1 MLNGSKEPGSGAA
14 VLIAD
19 DDPAIRLVLRH
30 RLEADGHRVEEA
42 IDSAS
47 ALTALRSN
55 KFDVALLDIIMPGN
69 GGLDVLSAAHSE
81 GIRTLIIVIT
91 AASTMNNAVEAMKRG
106 AHDYLTKPFAN
117 LDLVAAAIKRAVEVS
132 AQAADLNRLKD
143 EVNRQ
148 LVGGEIIGRSAA
160 MQEVYK
166 LIGRVVTNDATVL
179 LSGESGTGKELV
191 ARAIHFKSARWRSP
205 FVAVNCSA
213 IPHGLLESELFG
225 HERGS
230 FTGASERRAGKF
242 EMADTGTI
250 FLDEIGDLPVELQ
263 PKLLRVLQEREFTR
277 VGSVE
282 TLKVKARV
290 IAATNQ
296 NLESLVA
303 ARKFRED
310 LYFRLRVI
318 PIQMPALRERRD
330 DIGELTDYFVSK
342 AVQEMGARATT
353 ISPEARMKLESAE
366 WPGNVRELE
375 NAVMRAALLA
385 PGTTIRADDVE
396 LSRPGG
402 VVAGATAAADGAD
415 LGDIIS
421 TPHRGMVRLAG
432 RRGTARPLPSAGRGN
447 RAAAGRARAQARRRQ
462 PGARGADAR
471 AQSQHAAQENH
482 RPQDRTDQIPR
493 RMTRLPSHF
502 YAMVDPAG
510 GHEPVALAETLL
522 DAGARI
528 MQLRLKDAGGR
539 DFLAA
544 ARAIAEMCRKRGA
557 TFIVNDRVDIAIL
570 ANAHGVHLGQTD
582 LPLEAARRIASQ
594 GMMIG
599 ISTHNVE
606 QARAAEDGGADYIGF
621 GPIYPGGLRNNAT
634 GVGLD
639 HLRAIRAAV
648 KIPIV
653 AIGGITEARIAE
665 TLAAGADAVA
675 IITDVVNAPD
685 LTAKVR
691 AILAI

>member
-1 MLNGSKEPGSGAA
+1 
-14 VLIAD
+14 
-19 DDPAIRLVLRH
+19 
-30 RLEADGHRVEEA
+30 
-42 IDSAS
+42 
-47 ALTALRSN
+47 
-55 KFDVALLDIIMPGN
+55 
-69 GGLDVLSAAHSE
+69 
-81 GIRTLIIVIT
+81 
-91 AASTMNNAVEAMKRG
+91 MNNAVEAMKRG

-242 EMADTGTI
+242 EMADSGTI

-330 DIGELTDYFVSK
+330 DIAELTDYFVSK

-396 LSRPGG
+396 LSRPERRRCRIIGG
-402 VVAGATAAADGAD
+402 GRRRRARRYHLD
-415 LGDIIS
+415 
-421 TPHRGMVRLAG
+421 PHRRMVRLAG

-447 RAAAGRARAQARRRQ
+447 RAAAGRARAQAGGRQ

-510 GHEPVALAETLL
+510 GHEPVALAEALL

-557 TFIVNDRVDIAIL
+557 SFIVNDRVDIAIL

-606 QARAAEDGGADYIGF
+606 QARAAENGGADYIGF
-621 GPIYPGGLRNNAT
+621 GPIYPGGLRNNAA

-639 HLRAIRAAV
+639 HLRMIRAAV

-653 AIGGITEARIAE
+653 AIGGITESRIAE
-665 TLAAGADAVA
+665 TLAAGADAAA